1 MRTCKHCGT
10 KLMADSKYCVKCDR
24 MLKSSE
30 IERRVIGGEKFRN
43 ILSVIAAGAFLLAI
57 EFGDE
62 IYDAFKSGRIPINW
76 VIAGVGLLIAIL
88 ILMGVFRSD

>member
-10 KLMADSKYCVKCDR
+10 KLIADSRYCTKCDR

-43 ILSVIAAGAFLLAI
+43 LVSVLVAAGFLLAV
-57 EFGDE
+57 EFGEDV
-62 IYDAFKSGRIPINW
+62 INDFRSGRISINW
-76 VIAGVGLLIAIL
+76 LILGAGLLII
-88 ILMGVFRSD
+88 ILMLLGVFRSD